1 MTILFKLFQKGI
13 SSFPSVIFEQYS
25 QLKISEK
32 SFVLLLYL
40 MDALIKKEE
49 EDLLEDITQQ
59 FNWNETTVQNCLAEL
74 IERKFITIELRQN
87 QKGKKSEFISVEP
100 FFEFLDQLLVD
111 QLKPDEI
118 VDKNESSPAASDSK
132 RSLIQL
138 FESEF
143 GRSLTQIELNT
154 LISWQTE
161 HKFSPDLIS
170 VALKQAVLNGAFSLR
185 YIESILLKWQKQ
197 NIRTPEQAQ
206 RAIQLFNESK
216 LDSMYKEQHATDSFE
231 LPKIDWNHIRKN

>member
-1 MTILFKLFQKGI
+1 MTILFKLFQTGI
-13 SSFPSVIFEQYS
+13 SSFPSVIFDQYS

-40 MDALIKKEE
+40 MDASVKKGEA
-49 EDLLEDITQQ
+49 DLLEEITQQ
-59 FNWNETTVQNCLAEL
+59 FNWNEVTVQNCLAEL
-74 IERKFITIELRQN
+74 TERKFIMIELRQN

-100 FFEFLDQLLVD
+100 FFEFLDQLVTD
-111 QLKPDEI
+111 QSPSDEI
-118 VDKNESSPAASDSK
+118 ADNNEVNSVASDSK

-154 LISWQTE
+154 IISWQTE

-170 VALKQAVLNGAFSLR
+170 VALRQAVLNGAFSLR

-216 LDSMYKEQHATDSFE
+216 LDSMYKEQQVTEAFE
-231 LPKIDWNHIRKN
+231 LPKIDWNHIRKD